1 MGMSICCNCLPSAPT
16 YFFSI
21 KVPISNDVQGHSHKT
36 KQSKARQNKTKFLRT
51 GIKILGSKMWQC
63 PSSLSTYSEANQLFY
78 LQKFVWDFCVYGLY
92 AMCFADVVLGIPH
105 ALYLH
110 CVGEDGT
117 KTKCARVAC
126 YHLYF
131 HYCYWK
137 NQGGKFFHLHSHFS
151 YNQGIPLW
159 RMLSPA
165 LFYGELYR

>member
-1 MGMSICCNCLPSAPT
+1 MMFRDI
-16 YFFSI
+16 
-21 KVPISNDVQGHSHKT
+21 PI
-36 KQSKARQNKTKFLRT
+36 KQSKAKQNKIKFLRT
-51 GIKILGSKMWQC
+51 GIKILGSKMWPC

-78 LQKFVWDFCVYGLY
+78 LQKFVWDFCVYGLH

-137 NQGGKFFHLHSHFS
+137 NQGGKFFPLHSHFS
-151 YNQGIPLW
+151 YNHFLITSLKKAKSCFILW
-159 RMLSPA
+159 RIIQIIKL
-165 LFYGELYR
+165 L